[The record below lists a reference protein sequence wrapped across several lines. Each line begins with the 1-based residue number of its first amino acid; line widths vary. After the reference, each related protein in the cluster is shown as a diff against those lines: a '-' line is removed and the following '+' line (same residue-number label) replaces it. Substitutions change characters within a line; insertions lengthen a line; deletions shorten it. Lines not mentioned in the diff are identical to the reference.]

1 MWVCVQ
7 EFHTPKKG
15 SSEAEYED
23 AYFPSS
29 CFYRGVERFR
39 CAVAD
44 GASESAFA
52 REWAQLLVRNF
63 GRGRFHLDYLQR
75 LWKKLVAKQK
85 LPWYLQAKVSKGA
98 HAALVGLSIGDG
110 DRRAWRA
117 LAIGDSCLFHIR
129 DEKLILAGPVTKS
142 EDFDNS
148 PFLLSTRCETPIPRE
163 ADHVHV
169 LSGTWEPKDTF
180 YLASDA
186 MSQWLLAEEEAG
198 RPPWQTLCQLGT
210 GAEAQPFQA
219 MVEQLRADNKL
230 HNDDTTLLRLEVV

>member
-29 CFYRGVERFR
+29 CFQRGVERFR

-85 LPWYLQAKVSKGA
+85 LPWYLQAKVTKGA
-98 HAALVGLSIGDG
+98 HAALVGLSIADQSK
-110 DRRAWRA
+110 AWRA
-117 LAIGDSCLFHIR
+117 LAIGDCCLFHIR
-129 DEKLILAGPVTKS
+129 SEKLLMVGPVTKS
-142 EDFDNS
+142 SDFDNS
-148 PFLLSTRCETPIPRE
+148 PFLLSTRCQAPIPRE
-163 ADHVHV
+163 AEHVHV

-186 MSQWLLAEEEAG
+186 LSKWLLSEEEAG
-198 RPPWQTLCQLGT
+198 KPPWGILCQLGT
-210 GAEAQPFQA
+210 ATEAQPFRR
-219 MVEQLRADNKL
+219 MVDSLRAESKL